1 MTHHHVTATFKTR
14 ADAEIAVDR
23 LVDAG
28 FYQEDISL
36 LVTDTT
42 RGSTFSI
49 KEGDKSQSYEATG
62 AEAGG
67 VFGALAA
74 LLISTSVIPSGGL
87 SLIAIGPIAATF
99 AGLGA
104 GGLAGGLIG
113 ALIGAGVPEHEA
125 KLYETDVKAGRI
137 LLAVTTENKEE
148 KSLAERIL
156 KDTNASKVAA

>member
-1 MTHHHVTATFKTR
+1 MTQHVTATFKTR
-14 ADAEIAVDR
+14 TDAEVAVAR
-23 LVDAG
+23 LIEAG
-28 FYQEDISL
+28 FYQEDVSL

-42 RGSTFSI
+42 RGANFAI

-67 VFGALAA
+67 VFGAITA
-74 LLISTSVIPSGGL
+74 LLISASIIPSGGL
-87 SLIAIGPIAATF
+87 SLVAIGPIAATF

-113 ALIGAGVPEHEA
+113 ALVGAGIPEHEA
-125 KLYETDVKAGRI
+125 KLYENDVKAGSI
-137 LLAVTTENKEE
+137 LLAVSTETKEE

>member
-1 MTHHHVTATFKTR
+1 MTQHVTATFKSR
-14 ADAEIAVDR
+14 SDAEIAVDR
-23 LVDAG
+23 LIEAG
-28 FYQEDISL
+28 FYQEDVSL

-42 RGSTFSI
+42 RGANFAI

-67 VFGALAA
+67 VFGAITA
-74 LLISTSVIPSGGL
+74 LLISASIIPSGGL
-87 SLIAIGPIAATF
+87 SLVAIGPIAATF

-113 ALIGAGVPEHEA
+113 ALVGAGIPEHEA
-125 KLYETDVKAGRI
+125 KLYENDVKAGNI
-137 LLAVTTENKEE
+137 LLAVSTESKEE
-148 KSLAERIL
+148 KNLAERIL

>member
-1 MTHHHVTATFKTR
+1 MTHHVTATFQTR
-14 ADAEIAVDR
+14 ADAETAVER

-28 FYQEDISL
+28 FYQEDVSL
-36 LVTDTT
+36 LVTDST
-42 RGSTFSI
+42 RGTTFAI

-67 VFGALAA
+67 VFGAIAA
-74 LLISTSVIPSGGL
+74 LLISASIIPSGGL
-87 SLIAIGPIAATF
+87 SLVAIGPIAATF

-113 ALIGAGVPEHEA
+113 ALVGTGVPEHEA
-125 KLYETDVKAGRI
+125 KLYENDVKAGRI
-137 LLAVTTENKEE
+137 LLAVSTEGKEE

-156 KDTNASKVAA
+156 KDSNALKVAA

>member
-1 MTHHHVTATFKTR
+1 MTQHVTATFKTR
-14 ADAEIAVDR
+14 SDAEVAVSR

-28 FYQEDISL
+28 FFQEDISL

-42 RGSTFSI
+42 RGSTFAI
-49 KEGDKSQSYEATG
+49 EQKDKSSSYEATG

-67 VFGALAA
+67 VFGAITA
-74 LLISTSVIPSGGL
+74 LLISASIIPSGGL
-87 SLIAIGPIAATF
+87 SLVAIGPIAATF

-113 ALIGAGVPEHEA
+113 ALVGAGIPEHEA

-137 LLAVTTENKEE
+137 LLAVSTETKEE
-148 KSLAERIL
+148 KNLAERIL

>member
-1 MTHHHVTATFKTR
+1 MTQHVTATFTTR
-14 ADAEIAVDR
+14 TDAETAVDR
-23 LVDAG
+23 LIDAG

-42 RGSTFSI
+42 RGSAFAI
-49 KEGDKSQSYEATG
+49 KEGDKSESYEATG

-87 SLIAIGPIAATF
+87 SLVAIGPIAATF

-113 ALIGAGVPEHEA
+113 ALVGAGVPEHEA
-125 KLYETDVKAGRI
+125 KVYENEIKGGSI
-137 LLAVTTENKEE
+137 LLAVSADSKEE
-148 KSLAERIL
+148 RNLAERLL
-156 KDTNASKVAA
+156 KDSNATKVAA